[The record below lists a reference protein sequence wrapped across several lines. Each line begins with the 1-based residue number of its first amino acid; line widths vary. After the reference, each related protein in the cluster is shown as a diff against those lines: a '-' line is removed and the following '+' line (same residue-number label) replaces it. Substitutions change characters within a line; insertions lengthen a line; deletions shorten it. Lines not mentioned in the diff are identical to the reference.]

1 MIFDTHAH
9 YHYEAFDGDRDNL
22 LAVLPENGILRI
34 VNASS
39 SVSSNETTLQLA
51 EQWPFVYAAFGVHP
65 SNTAELAEENFKRI
79 KELTDHPK
87 CVAVGEIGLDY
98 YYDEPSRD
106 LQKKWFAAQIQLAK
120 EKGKP
125 VIIHSRD
132 AAQDTYDLMK
142 AEHAGDCGGVVH
154 CFSYSKE
161 MARLYVRMGFYIGVG
176 GVVTFKNARV
186 LKEVVEDIPLE
197 YIVLETDCPY
207 LAPVPFRGKR
217 NSSLNL
223 PFVVEQIAQI
233 KGITVQEVEEIIWR
247 NALRLYR
254 FSDIGIDS

>member
-9 YHYEAFDGDRDNL
+9 YDDEAFDGDRDGL
-22 LAVLPENGILRI
+22 LASLPENRILRV
-34 VNASS
+34 VNVSS
-39 SVSSNETTLQLA
+39 SVSSNETTLQLT
-51 EQWPFVYAAFGVHP
+51 ERWPFVYAAFGVHP
-65 SNTAELAEENFKRI
+65 SNTAELTEENFKRI
-79 KELTDHPK
+79 KGLTDHPK

-98 YYDEPSRD
+98 YYDEPSRV
-106 LQKKWFAAQIQLAK
+106 LQKEWFAAQIQLAK
-120 EKGKP
+120 EKAKP

-132 AAQDTYDLMK
+132 AAQDTYDLMR
-142 AEHAGDCGGVVH
+142 AEHAESCGGVVH

-197 YIVLETDCPY
+197 YLVLETDCPY
-207 LAPVPFRGKR
+207 LSPVPFRGKR

-223 PFVVEQIAQI
+223 PFVVEQIARI
-233 KGITVQEVEEIIWR
+233 KGIAAEEVEEITWE
-247 NALRLYR
+247 NALRLYKMER
-254 FSDIGIDS
+254 E